1 MEVSL
6 CIVALLHFKYALSSH
21 SEVEYAFSRTVS
33 WQHGSVKCDAFF
45 DVFSLF
51 ALPPLLALRKL
62 DAISFTA

>member
-6 CIVALLHFKYALSSH
+6 CIVALLHFKYPFRALSSH

-45 DVFSLF
+45 DVFSPF
-51 ALPPLLALRKL
+51 ALPH
-62 DAISFTA
+62 F